1 MKALIVAGTRG
12 IGGCIA
18 DQLEEICEEVVRPG
32 KSDLDTSNIE
42 QVKNFANEH
51 PEADILVLNTGG
63 PPAIPFEDI
72 SDEEWNHWF
81 NQLFLSFVILLREIK
96 IKPRGYVFLISSF
109 NIREPSPKLVLSNS
123 LRLGFTSVFKTLS
136 QLRIEDAVS
145 FVNIAPGP
153 VNTERLVGL
162 QKKSGRS
169 IEEFA
174 NRLESKRITE
184 PEEIGLFVRSI
195 VENELSGLNG
205 VTIPFDMGLGK
216 YVL

>member
-1 MKALIVAGTRG
+1 MKAVVVAGTRG
-12 IGGCIA
+12 IGGSIA

-32 KSDLDTSNIE
+32 SSDLDTSNLD
-42 QVKNFANEH
+42 QVRNFVKEH
-51 PEADILVLNTGG
+51 SEVDILVLNTGG
-63 PPAIPFEDI
+63 PPAIPFGDI

-81 NQLFLSFVILLREIK
+81 NQLFLSFVILLREIN
-96 IKPRGYVFLISSF
+96 IRPGGYVFLISSF

-153 VNTERLVGL
+153 VNTERLASL
-162 QKKSGRS
+162 QEKSGRS
-169 IEEFA
+169 MDEFA
-174 NRLESKRITE
+174 NRLASKRITE
-184 PEEIGLFVRSI
+184 PDEIGLFVRSI
-195 VENELSGLNG
+195 IENDLSGLNG